1 MSFATDLA
9 KRAVEESVRSGR
21 VAEALGEIPTE
32 FRGRAGAFVSLK
44 VQGRLRGCIGTIE
57 PTQPSAA
64 AEIIRSAILAAN
76 EDPRFMPVTETEL
89 PDLVYSVDVLGE
101 PEAVGGL
108 DELDPRKYGCI
119 VEAGHRRGIL
129 LPDIEGVDGVERQI
143 EICRQKAGIRPD
155 EPISLYRFTVTRYA

>member
-1 MSFATDLA
+1 MSFATNIA
-9 KRAVEESVRSGR
+9 KRAVEESVRGGR
-21 VAEALGEIPTE
+21 VAEVLGEIPTE

-57 PTQPSAA
+57 PTQPNAA

-76 EDPRFMPVTETEL
+76 EDPRFMPVTEEEL

-101 PEAVGGL
+101 PEAVRGE

-119 VEAGHRRGIL
+119 VEVGHRRGLL
-129 LPDIEGVDGVERQI
+129 LPDIEGVDNVAQQI

-155 EPISLYRFTVTRYA
+155 EPINLYRFTVTRYA